1 MTHISRRQALR
12 QSTGALA
19 LAALGGSL
27 GGLALAVPARAAG
40 DPWRAAQRIVDGI
53 VVPRFADRDF
63 AITDF
68 GASPGADRNALPA
81 VAAAIDACHAAG
93 GRRVIVPEGLWVMD
107 GPIHFKSNVNLHL
120 QDGAHVRFSGRA
132 AAYLPVVLT
141 RWEGT
146 EVYNYSP
153 FIYGRGLDNVAIT
166 GPGRIDG
173 QGAAN
178 FLPWRPKQKPDQRL
192 LRQMGHDGVPVE
204 QRVFGDGHLLRPHF
218 IQFFDCRAVL
228 IDGPTIVDSPFW
240 VVHPVYCDHVVV
252 RNITVLSGHINSDG
266 VDPDSS
272 SNVLIENCTF
282 DVGDDGVAIKSG
294 RDQDGWRVGRPATDI
309 VVRNCR
315 YSGGTGGGV
324 AIGSEMSGGVRRVY
338 IEDWDIPKAHHA
350 LYFKANLDR
359 GGLIEDVHI
368 RNIRAGRTDVLVIFT
383 NDYHSYRGGTYP
395 PRFERV
401 TFQDVVSD
409 QTRVGVHITGHPTAP
424 VRDVLLRNIAIG
436 RAELPVEI
444 RHVENVSFDRVMING
459 VLYNDTDTVPQPAA
473 GTIRH

>member
-1 MTHISRRQALR
+1 M
-12 QSTGALA
+12 
-19 LAALGGSL
+19 
-27 GGLALAVPARAAG
+27 ALAVPAPAAD
-40 DPWRAAQRIVDGI
+40 DPWRAAQRIVDAI
-53 VVPRFADRDF
+53 VVPAFADRDF

-93 GRRVIVPEGLWVMD
+93 GGRVIVPRGLWFMD
-107 GPIHFKSNVNLHL
+107 GPIRFKSNVNLHL
-120 QDGAHVRFSGRA
+120 QAGAHVQFTGRA
-132 AAYLPVVLT
+132 AAYLPVVFT

-166 GPGRIDG
+166 GPGLLDG
-173 QGAAN
+173 QGEAN
-178 FLPWRPKQKPDQRL
+178 FLPWRANQRPDKNV
-192 LRQMGHDGVPVE
+192 LRQMGHDGVPVD
-204 QRVFGDGHLLRPHF
+204 QRVFGEGHWLRPPF
-218 IQFFDCRAVL
+218 VQFLDCRNIL
-228 IDGPTIVDSPFW
+228 IDGPTLIDSPFW
-240 VVHPVYCDHVVV
+240 VIHPVYCDHVTV
-252 RNITVLSGHINSDG
+252 RNVKVVSHHINSDG

-272 SNVLIENCTF
+272 TNVLIENCDF

-294 RDQDGWRVGRPATDI
+294 RDQDGWRVGRPSADI

-315 YSGGTGGGV
+315 YSGNTGGGM

-338 IEDWDIPKAHHA
+338 IEGWDIPKARHA

-368 RNIRAGRTDVLVIFT
+368 RNIRTGETDVLVIFT

-401 TFQDVVSD
+401 TFEDVRSD
-409 QTRVGVHITGHPTAP
+409 ATRIGFHISGHPNAP
-424 VRDVLLRNIAIG
+424 VRDVVLRNIAIG
-436 RAELPVEI
+436 RAEVPAEI
-444 RHVENVSFDRVMING
+444 GHVENVSFDQVWVNG
-459 VLYNDTDTVPQPAA
+459 APFEETDAVLP
-473 GTIRH
+473 GTTKIRH